1 MGYRRRR
8 RRCRVL
14 NDFYETACCK
24 FYRRE
29 HLPLHC
35 TVLFFHPT
43 YIIMAGFLLLGDGG
57 ICITH
62 KQGLAF
68 RRDIPLGFSS
78 WDGQSI
84 LGIWTAGRTDRQR
97 APGWGGPGVYGGKRG
112 FGGGCTLDKLQPS
125 SSAGR

>member
-8 RRCRVL
+8 RRCWVL

-68 RRDIPLGFSS
+68 RPGYTFWVFHHGTVSPYWAFGLPD
-78 WDGQSI
+78 
-84 LGIWTAGRTDRQR
+84 GRTDNGPLVGG
-97 APGWGGPGVYGGKRG
+97 ALAFIWGAKG
-112 FGGGCTLDKLQPS
+112 FWWWLYI
-125 SSAGR
+125 R